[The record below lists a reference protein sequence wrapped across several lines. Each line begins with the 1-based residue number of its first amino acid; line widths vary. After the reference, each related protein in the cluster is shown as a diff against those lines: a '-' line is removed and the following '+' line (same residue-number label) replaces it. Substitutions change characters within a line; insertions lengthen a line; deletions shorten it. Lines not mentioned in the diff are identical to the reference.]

1 MQKLLNEWRA
11 YIREAKNPKKPAKF
25 TAKAR
30 TVKCPGGLT
39 GVAAN
44 TPGMA
49 RNVVFCPSEAD
60 VKARADMKL
69 YKDKISQVFDIIKNS
84 KEALNYLKDNVKDE
98 RTKRIYNNYKFLIGE
113 PIENIIGEFNPWEP
127 GSKMDGIRTK
137 ENYNKKF
144 ESIMDS
150 VIDIYNPLINPSIE
164 LQENIPMQVKLGGLY
179 ENVKELFKNIGEY
192 HKASLAY

>member
-11 YIREAKNPKKPAKF
+11 YIREAKKPTTYRAG
-25 TAKAR
+25 TI
-30 TVKCPGGLT
+30 KCPGGAT
-39 GVAAN
+39 GVAGYVE
-44 TPGMA
+44 TPKG
-49 RNVVFCPSEAD
+49 RKLVKFCPSESQ
-60 VKARADMKL
+60 VKADAEMKL
-69 YKDKISQVFDIIKNS
+69 YKGKIDKLYEKLNS
-84 KEALNYLKDNVKDE
+84 KEFKEALNYLKDNVKDE

>member
-1 MQKLLNEWRA
+1 
-11 YIREAKNPKKPAKF
+11 
-25 TAKAR
+25 
-30 TVKCPGGLT
+30 
-39 GVAAN
+39 
-44 TPGMA
+44 
-49 RNVVFCPSEAD
+49 
-60 VKARADMKL
+60 MKL